1 MCTTVACNALAC
13 AIILFS
19 YLGCLQGLSWSK
31 PSFIVGAGSA
41 DPSLLRV
48 GGSLVMSG
56 GRNCNNINK
65 TIGGCRRGADLMM
78 WLSVS
83 PHPRNLAELSRAP
96 S

>member
-1 MCTTVACNALAC
+1 M
-13 AIILFS
+13 
-19 YLGCLQGLSWSK
+19 QGLSWSK

>member
-1 MCTTVACNALAC
+1 MACNALVC
-13 AIILFS
+13 VIILLS
-19 YLGCLQGLSWSK
+19 DLACLQGLSWSK

-65 TIGGCRRGADLMM
+65 TIDGCRRGADLMM

-83 PHPRNLAELSRAP
+83 PHPRNLAAISRAL